1 MLDFQ
6 LSARGLKVKYCTDLT
21 EMHSTRLLG
30 QRPVLA
36 FLSPFA
42 SLVELG

>member
-1 MLDFQ
+1 MRAA
-6 LSARGLKVKYCTDLT
+6 SKSNTATTDLT

-30 QRPVLA
+30 QRPMLA
-36 FLSPFA
+36 SLSPVA